1 MPRITV
7 PSDRIHELEWAL
19 DGVCNE
25 MCRLMD
31 DIEEG
36 SVQTMRAVLWR
47 LAEIQLDAVAGG
59 RE

>member
-19 DGVCNE
+19 DEMCNK

-36 SVQTMRAVLWR
+36 SVETMREVLWR